1 MAKSQTSPV
10 TKEKDESIVEKLEQ
24 WLPSFAT
31 PEAKEIAN
39 KVVKEGRDLKDA
51 ALEKIDNLETKD
63 LMQALST
70 AAKVIGVAT
79 TAAVVWKFFQH
90 KKSEEK

>member
-24 WLPSFAT
+24 WLPTFAT
-31 PEAKEIAN
+31 SEAKEIAN

-51 ALEKIDNLETKD
+51 ALDKIDNLETKD
-63 LMQALST
+63 LMRALST
-70 AAKVIGVAT
+70 AAQVIGVAT
-79 TAAVVWKFFQH
+79 TAAVVWKFFHH
-90 KKSEEK
+90 KDKEQK